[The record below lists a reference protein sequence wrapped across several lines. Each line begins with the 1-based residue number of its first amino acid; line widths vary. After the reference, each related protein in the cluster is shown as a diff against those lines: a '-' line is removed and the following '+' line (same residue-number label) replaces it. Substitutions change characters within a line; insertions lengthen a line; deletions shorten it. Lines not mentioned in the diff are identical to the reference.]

1 MLGKSSLSKL
11 IFLVLTKTK
20 QNKLSFLTH
29 HYKHKI
35 DKINIYHSLS
45 LQNLWVID
53 FLLTLCLQMNS
64 EHLGICQIPPL
75 MLFS

>member
-29 HYKHKI
+29 PYKHKI

-45 LQNLWVID
+45 LQTLWVID